1 MRFRFLFLIT
11 GLAVLFAACSSSE
24 PQFTPAKDKLTFL
37 FFYTDGWNPWANME
51 PVVNGLEQEFGS
63 QVEFHRI
70 NASDSD
76 GRVLYQFYGLRGHPA
91 YVILNSKADVLWFG
105 FGEQAKDI
113 LAQQIHLAL
122 DI

>member
-1 MRFRFLFLIT
+1 
-11 GLAVLFAACSSSE
+11 
-24 PQFTPAKDKLTFL
+24 
-37 FFYTDGWNPWANME
+37 ME
-51 PVVNGLEQEFGS
+51 PVVNGLEQDFGS
-63 QVEFHRI
+63 QVEFQRI

-76 GRVLYQFYGLRGHPA
+76 GREIFQSYNLRGHPA

-105 FGEQAKDI
+105 FGEQARDI